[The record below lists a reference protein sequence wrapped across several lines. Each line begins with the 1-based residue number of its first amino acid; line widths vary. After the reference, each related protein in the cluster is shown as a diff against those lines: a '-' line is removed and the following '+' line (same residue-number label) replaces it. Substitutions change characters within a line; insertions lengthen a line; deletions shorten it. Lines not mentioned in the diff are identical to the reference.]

1 MKMVALLTVAL
12 LVSSAANAQA
22 VDPLPDRNS
31 TRIDRLERI
40 IDGLEMRVFQLER
53 EKSGQVSA
61 KPPADPLVGNWQCSN
76 SIQNRNLT
84 FLANGQ
90 VIIEEPTLGNVTKVT
105 WTRLD
110 AEKITISG
118 SVQYEIRFNNAEEFE
133 LTETNRRSIA
143 TCRRQP

>member
-1 MKMVALLTVAL
+1 MEWDT
-12 LVSSAANAQA
+12 AA
-22 VDPLPDRNS
+22 
-31 TRIDRLERI
+31 
-40 IDGLEMRVFQLER
+40 
-53 EKSGQVSA
+53 
-61 KPPADPLVGNWQCSN
+61 
-76 SIQNRNLT
+76 
-84 FLANGQ
+84 GQ

-133 LTETNRRSIA
+133 LTETSRRSIA